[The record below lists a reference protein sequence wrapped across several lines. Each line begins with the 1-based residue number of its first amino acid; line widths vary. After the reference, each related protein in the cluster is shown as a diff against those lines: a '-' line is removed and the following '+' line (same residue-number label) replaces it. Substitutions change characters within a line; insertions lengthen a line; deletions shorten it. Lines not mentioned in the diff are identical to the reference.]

1 LGIGIL
7 VLGYHHSCSVTL
19 GIFLDS
25 FFFLEGFFWPGKFKL
40 QYWVRKDW
48 ILGFG
53 RHQEDT
59 LLAMACIFSA
69 FIFVFLFLFVCS
81 SIYLSI
87 SMWFS
92 NMEKR
97 LSGKQAT
104 FVTEAGWVG

>member
-1 LGIGIL
+1 
-7 VLGYHHSCSVTL
+7 
-19 GIFLDS
+19 
-25 FFFLEGFFWPGKFKL
+25 
-40 QYWVRKDW
+40 
-48 ILGFG
+48 
-53 RHQEDT
+53 
-59 LLAMACIFSA
+59 MACIFSA